1 VKTRDHEWA
10 EWMRAG
16 IAGDAAAYRRLLE
29 ALALYLRMVLRG
41 SAAASALVAAD
52 IEDVVQETLLA
63 VHLKRQTWK
72 TSEPLTPWL
81 RAIARNKMIDFLRK
95 RGRGGQVQLPIDDV
109 LETLAAPEA
118 EPQLTPQEVDKTLKI
133 INGRQREVVRA
144 IAVEGL
150 STAEAAARF
159 SMNEGAVRVA
169 LHRGLTA
176 IAAALRMED

>member
-1 VKTRDHEWA
+1 MKKRENEWA

-16 IAGDAAAYRRLLE
+16 LAGDATAYKRLLE
-29 ALALYLRMVLRG
+29 ALTPYLRMVLRG
-41 SAAASALVAAD
+41 SSAASGLGAAD

-81 RAIARNKMIDFLRK
+81 RAIVRNKMVDFLRK
-95 RGRGGQVQLPIDDV
+95 RGRGGQVQLPIDDM

-118 EPQLTPQEVDKTLKI
+118 EPQLTPEDVGKTLKLV
-133 INGRQREVVRA
+133 NGRQREVVRA

-150 STAEAAARF
+150 STAETAARL

-176 IAAALRMED
+176 IATALRTED

>member
-1 VKTRDHEWA
+1 
-10 EWMRAG
+10 MRAG
-16 IAGDAAAYRRLLE
+16 ISGDAKAYRNLLKE
-29 ALALYLRMVLRG
+29 LAPYLRMVLRG
-41 SAAASALVAAD
+41 SAAASGLGAAD

-81 RAIARNKMIDFLRK
+81 RAIARNKMVDFLRK

-118 EPQLTPQEVDKTLKI
+118 EPQLTPEDVDKTLKI

-150 STAEAAARF
+150 STAEAAARL

-176 IAAALRMED
+176 IAAALRAED

>member
-1 VKTRDHEWA
+1 
-10 EWMRAG
+10 MRAG
-16 IAGDAAAYRRLLE
+16 MTGDDTAYRRLLE
-29 ALALYLRMVLRG
+29 ALAPYLRMVLRG
-41 SAAASALVAAD
+41 SSASSGLGAAD

-63 VHLKRQTWK
+63 VHLKRQTWQ

-81 RAIARNKMIDFLRK
+81 RAIARNKMVDFLRK

-118 EPQLTPQEVDKTLKI
+118 EPQLTPEDVDKTLKI

-150 STAEAAARF
+150 STAEAAARLG
-159 SMNEGAVRVA
+159 MNEGAVRVA

-176 IAAALRMED
+176 IAAALRVED

>member
-1 VKTRDHEWA
+1 MKTRDHDWA

-16 IAGDAAAYRRLLE
+16 IAGNATAYRRLLE
-29 ALALYLRMVLRG
+29 ALAPYLRMVLRG
-41 SAAASALVAAD
+41 SAASSGLGIAD

-81 RAIARNKMIDFLRK
+81 RAIARNKMVDFLRK

-118 EPQLTPQEVDKTLKI
+118 EPQLTPEDVDKTLNL

-150 STAEAAARF
+150 SSAETAARLRTT
-159 SMNEGAVRVA
+159 EGAVRVA
-169 LHRGLTA
+169 LHRGLSA
-176 IAAALRMED
+176 ISAALRDED